1 MTNDRTGNWGHLS
14 ATQQLSLRGL
24 GVLGA
29 VVLLGVLVGARAP
42 RAVATGE
49 SSAAYTGTAIL
60 SQFTSLRQSLDET
73 TGELELTNLRLERA
87 EAIVGYSARYQI
99 PSDLV
104 ELVYDHALRAG
115 IDPDLAFRLV
125 KVESNFI
132 ARARSSADAYGLA
145 QVQPATARFYQSG
158 ILAEQLYDPATNL
171 RIGFRYFS
179 DLLRVYGD
187 VKLAL
192 LAYNRGPSRLKKLLD
207 EGRDPTNGYASR
219 IMDGYPGTP

>member
-1 MTNDRTGNWGHLS
+1 MTNDRTGNWGRLS

-29 VVLLGVLVGARAP
+29 VVLLGFLVGVLAP
-42 RAVATGE
+42 RALATAEG
-49 SSAAYTGTAIL
+49 SAAYTGTAIL

-73 TGELELTNLRLERA
+73 AGELELTNLRLERS
-87 EAIVGYSARYQI
+87 EAIVRYSARYQI

-132 ARARSSADAYGLA
+132 ATARSSAGAYGLT

-158 ILAEQLYDPATNL
+158 IRAEQLYDPGTNL
-171 RIGFRYFS
+171 RIGLRYFS

-219 IMDGYPGTP
+219 IMEGYAGTP

>member
-1 MTNDRTGNWGHLS
+1 MTNDRSGNWGRLS
-14 ATQQLSLRGL
+14 ATQRLSLRGL

-29 VVLLGVLVGARAP
+29 VVSLGFLVGVRAP
-42 RAVATGE
+42 RAVATAEGR
-49 SSAAYTGTAIL
+49 AAYTGTALL
-60 SQFTSLRQSLDET
+60 SQFASLRQSLEET
-73 TGELELTNLRLERA
+73 AGELELTNLRLERA
-87 EAIVGYSARYQI
+87 EAIVRYSARYQI

-115 IDPDLAFRLV
+115 IDPDLAFSIV

-132 ARARSSADAYGLA
+132 ATARSSAGAYGLA

-158 ILAEQLYDPATNL
+158 IRAEQLYDPATNL

-179 DLLRVYGD
+179 DLLGVYGD

-207 EGRDPTNGYASR
+207 EGRDPRNGYASR
-219 IMDGYPGTP
+219 IMEGYAGTP